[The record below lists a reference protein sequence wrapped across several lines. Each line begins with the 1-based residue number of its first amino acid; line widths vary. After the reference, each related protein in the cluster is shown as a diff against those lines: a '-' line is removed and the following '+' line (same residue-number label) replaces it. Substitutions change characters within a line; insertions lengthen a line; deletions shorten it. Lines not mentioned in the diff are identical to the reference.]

1 MNVETGGLRA
11 AVPEGLVGSTT
22 SRWQPSRAA
31 LRFRLHLSLVF
42 LDITCIFASFFLA
55 ETLYPH
61 ALADQWLAISMSVTP
76 LYLAIAFGARAFST
90 EVIVSPG
97 KGVARSMQSFLVAAA
112 AMIFLAFSMKAS
124 TDFSRV
130 IFVLGVGVSAVL
142 LFFARAIFLHRAR
155 AILGGNPYHVILISD
170 RMVPPAGD
178 YSVVLPASSFDPNE
192 DCPVMYDRL
201 ATSLR
206 TADRVILD
214 CAPAYRSTWIHALQ
228 GANVQA
234 ELLMPELNVIGPIAL
249 ASYGGDATL
258 VVAKGPLSL
267 PDRILKRLFD
277 IIVAGGALLFIAPV
291 LILTAIAVKLES
303 KGPVLFVQTRI
314 GRGNK
319 LFRMLK
325 FRSMYADRGDGHG
338 ASSTGRKDDRITRVG
353 RLIRK
358 TSIDELPQLLNVLI
372 GNMSIVG
379 PRPHA
384 LGSKAEDQLF
394 WEIDGRY
401 WHRHAAKPGLTG
413 LAQVRGFR
421 GATDRRDDLTN
432 RLKADL
438 EYLHGWSIWRDIK
451 IIAMTFGVVVHKNA
465 F

>member
-1 MNVETGGLRA
+1 MEA
-11 AVPEGLVGSTT
+11 AQVQ
-22 SRWQPSRAA
+22 WQPSRAA
-31 LRFRLHLSLVF
+31 LRLRLHLSLVA
-42 LDITCIFASFFLA
+42 LDICCIFAGFFLA
-55 ETLYPH
+55 ELLYPH
-61 ALADQWLAISMSVTP
+61 ALGDQWLVISLSVCP
-76 LYLAIAFGARAFST
+76 LYLAVAFSSRAFST
-90 EVIVSPG
+90 EVIVNPG
-97 KGVARSMQSFLVAAA
+97 KGVARSMQAFVIAAA

-124 TDFSRV
+124 TDFSRA
-130 IFVLGVGVSAVL
+130 IFVLGVGISAL
-142 LFFARAIFLHRAR
+142 ILFFVRALFLHRAR
-155 AILGGNPYHVILISD
+155 SILGGNPYNIILISD
-170 RMVPPAGD
+170 RVTPPAAD
-178 YSVVLPASSFDPNE
+178 YSVVLPASSFDPAE

-201 ATSLR
+201 ATALKS
-206 TADRVILD
+206 ADRVILD
-214 CAPAYRSTWIHALQ
+214 CSYEHRNNWIHALQ

-234 ELLMPELNVIGPIAL
+234 ELLMPELNSIGPIAL
-249 ASYGGDATL
+249 ASYGGNATL

-277 IIVAGGALLFIAPV
+277 IVVAGSAILLIAPV

-319 LFRMLK
+319 MFRMLK
-325 FRSMYADRGDGHG
+325 FRSMYADRGDGFGH
-338 ASSTGRKDDRITRVG
+338 SSTGRTDDRITRVG

-432 RLKADL
+432 RLIADL

>member
-1 MNVETGGLRA
+1 M
-11 AVPEGLVGSTT
+11 
-22 SRWQPSRAA
+22 
-31 LRFRLHLSLVF
+31 RFRLHLSLVL
-42 LDITCIFASFFLA
+42 LDICCIFAGFFLA
-55 ETLYPH
+55 ELLYPH
-61 ALADQWLAISMSVTP
+61 AFADQWLTISLSVSP
-76 LYLAIAFGARAFST
+76 LYLAMAFGARAFST
-90 EVIVSPG
+90 EVIVNPG
-97 KGVARSMQSFLVAAA
+97 KGVARSMQAFVVAAA

-124 TDFSRV
+124 TDFSRA
-130 IFVLGVGVSAVL
+130 IFVLGVGISAL
-142 LFFARAIFLHRAR
+142 ILFFVRALFLHRAR
-155 AILGGNPYHVILISD
+155 SILGGNPYNIILISD
-170 RMVPPAGD
+170 RLAPPGGD
-178 YSVVLPASSFDPNE
+178 YSVVLPASTFDPGE
-192 DCPVMYDRL
+192 DCPIMYDRL
-201 ATSLR
+201 ATALKS
-206 TADRVILD
+206 ADRVILD
-214 CAPAYRSTWIHALQ
+214 CSPAHRTNWIHALQ

-234 ELLMPELNVIGPIAL
+234 ELLMPELNSIGPIAL
-249 ASYGGDATL
+249 ASYGGNATL
-258 VVAKGPLSL
+258 VVAKGPLNL

-277 IIVAGGALLFIAPV
+277 IAVAGSAILLIAPV

-319 LFRMLK
+319 MFRMLK

-338 ASSTGRKDDRITRVG
+338 TSSTGRKDDRITRVG
-353 RLIRK
+353 RVIRK
-358 TSIDELPQLLNVLI
+358 TSIDELPQLINVLI

-432 RLKADL
+432 RLMADL

-451 IIAMTFGVVVHKNA
+451 IIAMTFGVVMHKNA